1 VQNIG
6 AGFFYRCGGDNDM
19 AEKTAEKKK
28 GRRRKKANNKLRR
41 IPCLPLRGL
50 TVFPYMVL
58 HFDVGR
64 QKSIAALEE
73 AMVNDQELLLVTQ
86 KDAKMDDPGFDDI
99 YHVGTVS
106 KIKQLLKLP
115 GDTIRVLVEGLKRGR
130 IVECISTDPY
140 FEVEIEEIEENDPEP
155 GNLEQEA
162 LMRSVLDIFEDYVKL
177 GNRVSPDTLISV
189 NAVEKPG
196 QLADIIAANVLVKIE
211 DKQSILEAF
220 DPQDRLEKLY
230 GILTREIQILEIER
244 KINQRV
250 KKQIDKLQREYYLRE
265 QLKAIQK
272 ELGEKDGIGEEVEE
286 YRRKIEEAQLPEEA
300 YEKAMKELDRLYRMP
315 PGSPEI
321 GIIRTYLDW
330 LVELPW
336 NVETEDNTDIKKAA
350 KILDE
355 DHYGLEKV
363 KERVLEYLAVH
374 QLTQQMKG
382 PILCFVGPPGV
393 GKTSIARSI
402 ARALNRKFV
411 RMSLGGVRDEAEI
424 RGHRRTYVGAIPGRI
439 IASIRQAGT
448 KNPVF
453 LFDEID
459 KMSSDFRGDPASA
472 MLEVLDPEQ
481 NFAFRDHYLE
491 VPFDLSKVMFLTT
504 ANTLETIPRPLLDRM
519 EVIHISGYTEEE
531 KLHIASRYLIPKQV
545 KEHGL
550 KEGSVQIP
558 ERAIR
563 DIINYYTREA
573 GVRNLERQIA
583 TICRKA
589 ARKILETGQQCVR
602 ITSGNLKRYL
612 GVPIY
617 RYEKAGQHDQAGIV
631 TGLAWTAVGGDT
643 LLVEAI
649 HMPGTGKL
657 VLTGQLGDVMK
668 ESAQAGFSYIRAKA
682 RDFGIDPNFYN
693 NTDIHVHIPEGAI
706 PKDGPSAGITMTTAI
721 ISALTGIPARSDVAM
736 TGEITLRGR
745 VLPIGGLKEKV
756 LAAHRAGITKVIIP
770 AENEKDLKE
779 IPENVKRKVKI
790 VLVEHMDQVLEH
802 ALVEVP
808 KPKQ

>member
-1 VQNIG
+1 
-6 AGFFYRCGGDNDM
+6 
-19 AEKTAEKKK
+19 
-28 GRRRKKANNKLRR
+28 
-41 IPCLPLRGL
+41 
-50 TVFPYMVL
+50 
-58 HFDVGR
+58 
-64 QKSIAALEE
+64 
-73 AMVNDQELLLVTQ
+73 
-86 KDAKMDDPGFDDI
+86 
-99 YHVGTVS
+99 
-106 KIKQLLKLP
+106 
-115 GDTIRVLVEGLKRGR
+115 
-130 IVECISTDPY
+130 
-140 FEVEIEEIEENDPEP
+140 
-155 GNLEQEA
+155 
-162 LMRSVLDIFEDYVKL
+162 
-177 GNRVSPDTLISV
+177 
-189 NAVEKPG
+189 
-196 QLADIIAANVLVKIE
+196 
-211 DKQSILEAF
+211 
-220 DPQDRLEKLY
+220 
-230 GILTREIQILEIER
+230 
-244 KINQRV
+244 
-250 KKQIDKLQREYYLRE
+250 LRE

-272 ELGEKDGIGEEVEE
+272 ELGEKDGIGEEVDE

-300 YEKAMKELDRLYRMP
+300 YEKAMKELDRLSRMP
-315 PGSPEI
+315 QGSPEI

-336 NVETEDNTDIKKAA
+336 NVETEDNTDIKRAA

-439 IASIRQAGT
+439 IASIKQAGT
-448 KNPVF
+448 RNPVF

-545 KEHGL
+545 REHGL

-589 ARKILETGQQCVR
+589 ARQILETNQQRVR
-602 ITSGNLKRYL
+602 ITGGNLKRYL

-631 TGLAWTAVGGDT
+631 TGLAWTAVGGET

-657 VLTGQLGDVMK
+657 VLTGQLGDIMK
-668 ESAQAGFSYIRAKA
+668 ESAQAGFSYIRSKV
-682 RDFGIDPNFYN
+682 RDFGIDPDFYN

-770 AENEKDLKE
+770 AENEKDMRE